1 MVFQLHPLGCF
12 SDNSNRVEQPV
23 GTGFSTG
30 KPTAT
35 SEDDVAEQ
43 FLGFLENLIDTFG
56 LYNKKI
62 YVTGES
68 YAGFYVPYIVDA
80 MYKRKNKKYFD
91 ARGLMIYNPSLTQYF
106 VQEDVSAVPY
116 VEKFEG
122 MFGFSPK
129 QMDQFR
135 KQADECGYT
144 EYLKNAMS
152 FPPKGKLPNNPS
164 IGKKQKCNLWEQIL
178 E

>member
-1 MVFQLHPLGCF
+1 MGTDV
-12 SDNSNRVEQPV
+12 DRVEQPV
-23 GTGFSTG
+23 GTGFSVGT
-30 KPTAT
+30 PTAT
-35 SEDDVAEQ
+35 SEEDVAEQ
-43 FLGFLENLIDTFG
+43 FLGFLENFIDTFG

-80 MYKRKNKKYFD
+80 MHKKRNKKYYD

-116 VEKFEG
+116 VEKFDG
-122 MFGFSPK
+122 FFGFSPS
-129 QMDQFR
+129 QMDTFR

-144 EYLKNAMS
+144 KYLNEAMR
-152 FPPKGKLPNNPS
+152 FPPRGKLPANPS
-164 IGKKQKCNLWEQIL
+164 VGKASCNLWEQIF